1 MKYLTFHVVK
11 DHLGE
16 KGIKGMM
23 MNGGD
28 ILLKSTCFIK

>member
-1 MKYLTFHVVK
+1 MKYLIFHAVK

-23 MNGGD
+23 MNGD